1 MLIVNQLRVK
11 GIKTHI
17 IMRIPPAI
25 IFINGDI
32 TYPPTLP
39 APQILGIDPSLYIG
53 ADPAQDELTKLQG
66 QLQISETMTKQ
77 EFDARVAADPNYPAI
92 VRLQYLRIL
101 VILDSFH
108 DLVNRNLADVVIF
121 VKQGIASIEKNN
133 FGKHGLSLD
142 MQRLNIYE
150 LLRYNRSKNV
160 VIVPDFG
167 EHYRDRDRDRD
178 SGAFGEIDD
187 HGPNHKLYK
196 IVPENQPGKPPHD
209 DDEGE

>member
-1 MLIVNQLRVK
+1 
-11 GIKTHI
+11 
-17 IMRIPPAI
+17 MRIPPAI

-39 APQILGIDPSLYIG
+39 IPQVLGADPSLFIG
-53 ADPAQDELTKLQG
+53 ADPSQDELTKLQG
-66 QLQISETMTKQ
+66 QLQIDETMTKG

-92 VRLQYLRIL
+92 VHLQYLRIL
-101 VILDSFH
+101 VILDSFQ
-108 DLVNRNLADVVIF
+108 DLNNRNLADVVIF

-133 FGKHGLSLD
+133 FGKPGLSLD

-150 LLRYNRSKNV
+150 LLRYNGSKNV
-160 VIVPDFG
+160 VIVPNCG
-167 EHYRDRDRDRD
+167 ERHHHHD
-178 SGAFGEIDD
+178 SGAFGQIDE
-187 HGPNHKLYK
+187 HGPNHRLYK